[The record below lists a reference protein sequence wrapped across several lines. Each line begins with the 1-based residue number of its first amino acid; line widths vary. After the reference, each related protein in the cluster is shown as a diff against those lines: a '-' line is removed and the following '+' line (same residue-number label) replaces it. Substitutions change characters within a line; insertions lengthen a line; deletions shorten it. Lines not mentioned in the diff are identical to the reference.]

1 MTGRRLVQGCY
12 LACFTTGSG
21 VGTRHYDGTLRVH
34 INDGEVLVS
43 GDLYERTANGD
54 KPDPENGIPIL
65 RLDTYRFY
73 LKSKETQPAM
83 IEAGLNLKL
92 FFCEFKRTSPN
103 PRDFEWT
110 ETGPHTVNLKL
121 THPPEGE
128 AFPDADNE
136 PLYLRGPVTDTQGR
150 EIGSFSL
157 GWVDPYL
164 RRARLKIARVV
175 FGENGSQQ
183 KSEVPWD
190 NGVTE
195 ELVTWQSVLGEVGWK
210 LELPAPGEVVEI
222 GEEGISEEWDAG
234 ELHKQMLEL
243 RNLNTTNTDWCYHL
257 LCVPKIVESYGLMF
271 DDADTDFHS
280 NELPREGFAISSHI
294 EYPDEA
300 RWGIARAKRCGQ
312 ALIPYF
318 RTAVHEIAHA
328 MGLQHDHQPNGRHI
342 MTETAVLHGASTAE
356 NGKTVPER
364 ILFSFTEAGAKRL
377 RHMPDIWVRPG
388 GIPFDEST
396 IDYSYA
402 PISTGDRLVE
412 TEDVRLE
419 VFPLLKEVP
428 YGAPVRINYRLTN
441 VCGRKVA
448 IPPDLSLKS
457 GCVKGTVID
466 AAGTE
471 RRFSSI
477 LQFDH
482 RSDPARATRNIGPG
496 KSVLESMTLVQGR
509 GGALF
514 PKPGEHQIGIEVF
527 WRDAQGRRIG
537 RAGQTRVWIV
547 PACDAG
553 TTQCGKTVSENP
565 RTLIALAIRGDHCK
579 ESIEP
584 ALANPELRRHYAVAE
599 AKRLGHRFFSRPA
612 ELEQAAELLLEDPVM
627 SSGEID
633 WIVKAILRADQ
644 KIRESST
651 VVKLCGLLRNKVK
664 TMGSSIDERVRE
676 SVQTLPG

>member
-1 MTGRRLVQGCY
+1 MSGRRLVQGCY

-21 VGTRHYDGTLRVH
+21 VETHHYDGTLRVH
-34 INDGEVLVS
+34 IHDREVLVS
-43 GDLYERTANGD
+43 GDLYERPANGD

-65 RLDTYRFY
+65 RLDNYRFY
-73 LKSKETQPAM
+73 LKSKETQPAT
-83 IEAGLNLKL
+83 IETGLKFKL
-92 FFCEFKRTSPN
+92 FFCEFKRTSTN
-103 PRDFEWT
+103 PRDFKWT
-110 ETGPHTVNLKL
+110 ETGPRTVNLKQ
-121 THPPEGE
+121 TNPPDGE

-136 PLYLRGPVTDTQGR
+136 PLYLNGSVTDTQGE

-157 GWVDPYL
+157 GWVDHYL
-164 RRARLKIARVV
+164 RRARLKIARVA
-175 FGENGSQQ
+175 FKENGSQQ

-195 ELVTWQSVLGEVGWK
+195 KLATWQSVLGDVGWK
-210 LELPAPGEVVEI
+210 LDLPAPGEVVEI
-222 GEEGISEEWDAG
+222 SEEGIGEEWDAG

-257 LCVPKIVESYGLMF
+257 LCVPKIVENYGLMF
-271 DDADTDFHS
+271 DDTDTDFQS
-280 NELPREGFAISSHI
+280 NELPREGFAVSSHI

-328 MGLQHDHQPNGRHI
+328 MGLQHEHQPNGRRI
-342 MTETAVLHGASTAE
+342 MSETAVLHEASTAE
-356 NGKTVPER
+356 SGKTVPER
-364 ILFSFTEAGAKRL
+364 ILFSFSEASAKRL

-388 GIPFDEST
+388 GIPFDESS
-396 IDYSYA
+396 IDYSYS

-412 TEDVRLE
+412 AQGLRLE
-419 VFPLLKEVP
+419 VFPLLKQVP

-441 VCGRKVA
+441 VSGRNVA
-448 IPPDLSLKS
+448 ISPSLSLKS
-457 GCVKGTVID
+457 GCVKGEVID
-466 AAGTE
+466 ADGTE

-477 LQFDH
+477 LHFE
-482 RSDPARATRNIGPG
+482 RLSDPARATRSLGPG

-514 PKPGEHQIGIEVF
+514 PKPGEHQIRIEVF
-527 WRDAQGRRIG
+527 SRDARGRRSG
-537 RAGQTRVWIV
+537 RVGQTRVWIV

-553 TTQCGKTVSENP
+553 TTRCGKTVSENP

-579 ESIEP
+579 DSIEP
-584 ALANPELRRHYAVAE
+584 ALANPELRPHYAVVE

-612 ELEQAAELLLEDPVM
+612 ELEKAAELLLEDPVM

-633 WIVKAILRADQ
+633 WMVKAILQADQ
-644 KIRESST
+644 KIRENST

-664 TMGSSIDERVRE
+664 TMGSNIDDRVRK
-676 SVQTLPG
+676 SVRKLPD